1 MARYFTRVQ
10 TPWPAERAFAYV
22 ADLRNFAEW
31 DPGVTAVEQLTGDGP
46 GPDAAYSVTVT
57 GAVRPMTLRYETTA
71 YDPPRRIEVRAES
84 SSLLS
89 IDVVTVEPVT
99 DGAGSIVTYDAT
111 LTFRGLARLAD
122 PLLALGF
129 RRIGDRAA
137 AGLRTALEGTATT
150 R

>member
-1 MARYFTRVQ
+1 MARYVTTVR
-10 TPWPAERAFAYV
+10 TLWSADRAFAYV

-31 DPGVTAVEQLTGDGP
+31 DPGVTSVEQLVGDGS

-84 SSLLS
+84 NSLLS
-89 IDVVTVEPVT
+89 VDVVTVEPDT
-99 DGAGSIVTYDAT
+99 GGTGSIVNYDAT

-137 AGLRTALEGTATT
+137 AGLRKALEGTATS

>member
-1 MARYFTRVQ
+1 MARYVTTVR
-10 TPWPAERAFAYV
+10 TPWSADRAFGYV

-31 DPGVTAVEQLTGDGP
+31 DPGVTAVEQLVGDGS

-89 IDVVTVEPVT
+89 VDVVTAEP
-99 DGAGSIVTYDAT
+99 DAGGTGSLVTYDAT
-111 LTFRGLARLAD
+111 LTFRGLARLAN

-137 AGLRTALEGTATT
+137 AGLRKALEGTATT